1 MQVQDGQYT
10 ESVELPPEYE
20 AAIEDLDLAAALEEL
35 RVRAARWIRLQEEE
49 ERAEEQMETTADDT
63 SSFYSKG
70 FWTILTSEHGV
81 RHPVLLALLFHYM
94 ERGQEAGAGAR
105 ERGLG
110 FKAAALYFT
119 FLGLQGSGAFKIFHP
134 LLFAKALDSFKIVTK
149 LHAGS
154 PKKKGGKASQKKGAS
169 QSQSIDASSQGGEE
183 EEQLGPEES
192 RRLVTELVSLLGAL
206 HLTLAHCSLKRSQES
221 LESSVTALVSLA
233 SLETSL
239 ALDLR
244 TGRQERM
251 GSITMLALQAY
262 RGLALLSKALH
273 GDHRAGVL
281 GVFRGLLPG
290 LLMAEKEEQ
299 RDLAPRERAVIRE
312 HSLNFVLY
320 LVERE
325 GEEQADV
332 QWAVKVLVQHMAAK
346 VPDKA
351 DWRREAA
358 AAIVTLLEALPPAV
372 LQDSLRWLLKFAH
385 SEKSGN
391 RLFTLEVLGRVMHS
405 EKLDVVPEEAGDGNT
420 AGEEAMDGPP
430 AGDEAMDGSPHAEE
444 AREGVVTEA
453 APPSVSR
460 ALLFVCVYGRCSD
473 ISPSVR
479 SAALKTLAD
488 ITAEQTG
495 GVQQLLQQIFT
506 SNTGSRREEGRG
518 LAELLQ
524 DPAADLV
531 RLEQELLPSRQE
543 LVMFLR
549 RRALDQSVMVRRSAL
564 QVLENILRSSKEL
577 MVDSLVKVMAE
588 HCRDSSLAVRKQ
600 MVVR

>member
-20 AAIEDLDLAAALEEL
+20 AAIEELDMAAALEEL
-35 RVRAARWIRLQEEE
+35 RLRAATWIKLQEEE

-63 SSFYSKG
+63 GSFYSKG

-94 ERGQEAGAGAR
+94 DRGQEAGAGAR

-221 LESSVTALVSLA
+221 LESCVAALVSLA

-273 GDHRAGVL
+273 GDYRAGVL

-312 HSLNFVLY
+312 HGLNFVLY

-325 GEEQADV
+325 GEEQAAV

-358 AAIVTLLEALPPAV
+358 AAIVSLLEALPAAV

-405 EKLDVVPEEAGDGNT
+405 EKLDVVPEEARDGDT
-420 AGEEAMDGPP
+420 AGGEAVDGPP
-430 AGDEAMDGSPHAEE
+430 AGDEAMDGPEP
-444 AREGVVTEA
+444 REGAVTEA

-488 ITAEQTG
+488 ITAEQSG

-524 DPAADLV
+524 DPAADLA

-564 QVLENILRSSKEL
+564 QVLENILRSSQEL

-600 MVVR
+600 MVAR